1 MSEMRVFVAVA
12 PFFFLASNAQAFDWR
27 TLEWRVG
34 AAYASGLGD
43 VTDLHE
49 DNLRGEGLEAEVDL
63 KVPLGIAGG
72 VTYDWPSGA
81 RIDLTVGP
89 TFFIGGDV
97 SYFEVPLGLTGGY
110 SFARDADV
118 NPYVR
123 GGIIY
128 HFASGDYEAGSTPG
142 LLVAAGVDFTRLTIE
157 IAADNSEVEFETV
170 ECTSPGICTGGRKEL
185 NTYEVIA
192 SVYWRFR

>member
-1 MSEMRVFVAVA
+1 MKVL
-12 PFFFLASNAQAFDWR
+12 LAGIALAFAATNAHALEWR

-34 AAYASGLGD
+34 VAYASGLGD

-49 DNLRGEGLEAEVDL
+49 DNLRAEGLEADVDL
-63 KVPLGIAGG
+63 KIPLGIAAG

-97 SYFEVPLGLTGGY
+97 SYFELPIGLTGGY

-118 NPYVR
+118 SPYVR
-123 GGIIY
+123 AGLVHHI
-128 HFASGDYEAGSTPG
+128 ASGDYEAGSTPG
-142 LLVAAGVDFTRLTIE
+142 LLVAAGIDFTRLTIE
-157 IAADNSEVEFETV
+157 IAADNSEVEFESV
-170 ECTSPGICTGGRKEL
+170 ECSTPGVCTVGRKEL
-185 NTYEVIA
+185 NT
-192 SVYWRFR
+192 